1 MRTRPSPAGSASALK
16 NPGGNEPLS
25 EEAKQIV
32 AYLRVRLDEGERIM
46 IRRGENEP
54 DRELWRSRME
64 EVARDIEQGFHL
76 P

>member
-1 MRTRPSPAGSASALK
+1 
-16 NPGGNEPLS
+16 LS